1 MQDDKPDRR
10 VQRTRQLLQ
19 QALAEL
25 IEEKGYD
32 AVTIEDITER
42 ANLGRT
48 TFYLHFR
55 SKEDLFLSS
64 HMQGMLDYRFGI
76 YSREELLADDPPAR
90 MAAVFEYLKM
100 DRSTFGIMR
109 HGKDAPIIMR
119 AIHDIVARNLQES
132 LEAAFDESQSS
143 IPFSAL
149 ANYIV
154 GSQLAF
160 MTWWIERHMK
170 YTPQEMAHMFH
181 RLQRAAVR
189 DAMEIQG

>member
-1 MQDDKPDRR
+1 MQEEKTDRR

-19 QALAEL
+19 NALMEL
-25 IEEKGYD
+25 IEEKGYE

-55 SKEDLFLSS
+55 AKEDLFLSS
-64 HMQGMLDYRFGI
+64 HMQGMMNFRFGI
-76 YSREELLADDPPAR
+76 YTKEELLSDNPPAN
-90 MAAVFEYLKM
+90 MPSIFEYL
-100 DRSTFGIMR
+100 RENRTTFQIMR
-109 HGKDAPIIMR
+109 HGKDAPMIMR
-119 AIHDIVARNLQES
+119 AIHDIVTRNLLES
-132 LEAAFDESQSS
+132 IEAAFDESQSN

-160 MTWWIERHMK
+160 MTWWVERHIK
-170 YTPQEMAHMFH
+170 YTPQEMALMFH
-181 RLQRAAVR
+181 HLQRAAIR
-189 DAMEIQG
+189 DAMRISG